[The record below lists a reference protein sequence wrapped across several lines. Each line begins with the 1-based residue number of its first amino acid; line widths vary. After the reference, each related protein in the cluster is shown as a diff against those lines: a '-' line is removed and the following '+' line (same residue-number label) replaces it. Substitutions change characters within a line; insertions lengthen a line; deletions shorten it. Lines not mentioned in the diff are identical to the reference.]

1 MRNILQIF
9 FIFVIFFTTYGK
21 FYKESYGKRCMK
33 NKTTK
38 CQKYIRILGR
48 KGFCE
53 ILFFLEKNDRVILS
67 DLLKMAGHGTIMDR
81 REELLELG
89 LICDKKIKEGR
100 RNYIVY
106 ELTPKGEKILEELKN
121 IVKILE

>member
-1 MRNILQIF
+1 MKYE
-9 FIFVIFFTTYGK
+9 TTECK
-21 FYKESYGKRCMK
+21 D
-33 NKTTK
+33 
-38 CQKYIRILGR
+38 YIRMLGH

-67 DLLKMAGHGTIMDR
+67 DLLKIAGNGTIMDR

-89 LICDKKIKEGR
+89 LICDGRIKEGR

-106 ELTPKGEKILEELKN
+106 ELTPKGERLLKELKN
-121 IVKILE
+121 IVKILESKGNKE

>member
-1 MRNILQIF
+1 M
-9 FIFVIFFTTYGK
+9 K
-21 FYKESYGKRCMK
+21 YKIP
-33 NKTTK
+33 K
-38 CQKYIRILGR
+38 CKKYIKILGR

-53 ILFFLEKNDRVILS
+53 ILFFLKENDRVILS

-89 LICDKKIKEGR
+89 LISDKKIKEGR

-106 ELTPKGEKILEELKN
+106 ELTPKGEKILKMLRK
-121 IVKILE
+121 IVTILEEKDNEE